1 MAFSELLQTIKTIK
15 AQRRAGKGK
24 RGVILILFTLMLP
37 TLLLPLAGLG
47 VDATMCYIVQ
57 AKLGSAVDGAALGAG
72 RLLGTQADPAE
83 IAGEFLAA
91 NFRTDGTKG
100 FWNANTMNKTI
111 TYTPGITK
119 TISVDANV
127 RVPLL
132 FARIF
137 GQPYAVV
144 SAAGTAQRTDSRV
157 VMVIDR
163 SGSMNTSD
171 GGSSTVI
178 ADVISYAAG
187 FTQRFTEGTDE
198 LGLVVFDET
207 GVVGYPTGTWSS
219 TISSTSTGGPNTT
232 FWDGTT
238 NDMVHQINRITAGW
252 GTGTADALSLAY
264 IELQKAHMRDLQTG
278 TDTRLNTIV
287 LFTDGV
293 PSAASLYVNNQSY
306 STLKST
312 STCTNKSV
320 NTPAMI
326 GSISIGGS
334 PPYSKTTSNLWGFYE
349 LASLDPSSTHT
360 SVWWMSNPGS
370 FSNGVEGGDAMDPN
384 PTTPWASCTNL
395 YGYNSNTP
403 NIHSTNDLGQ
413 IPSTDYYGNTL
424 VSQNFTN
431 SSITGGA
438 TTSIYDGA
446 TAMGTTVTKDYNWG
460 AAFWNAAD
468 SAAQRIR
475 SDANLSNRAGDTQ
488 NMYIQIYT
496 IGYTGNGGCD
506 DGLLKRI
513 ANDKASSSY
522 DATQPTGQYIQAT
535 NTTQLAQAFATVASE
550 ILRLSK

>member
-1 MAFSELLQTIKTIK
+1 MQTIQAMQ
-15 AQRRAGKGK
+15 AQRRSGNGR
-24 RGVILILFTLMLP
+24 RGSILILFTLLLP
-37 TLLLPLAGLG
+37 TLLVPLAGLG

-57 AKLGSAVDGAALGAG
+57 AKLGSAVDGSALGAG
-72 RLLGTQADPAE
+72 RLLGTSADPAE
-83 IAGEFLAA
+83 IAGEFLTA
-91 NFRTDGTKG
+91 NFRADGTKG
-100 FWNANTMNKTI
+100 FWNANTLNKTI

-144 SAAGTAQRTDSRV
+144 AAAGTAQRTDSRV
-157 VMVIDR
+157 MMVIDR
-163 SGSMNTSD
+163 SGSMNASD
-171 GGSSTVI
+171 GNGSTVI

-219 TISSTSTGGPNTT
+219 TISGTSTGGPNTT
-232 FWDGTT
+232 FNDGSAT
-238 NDMVHQINRITAGW
+238 DMVNQINAITAGW

-264 IELQKAHMRDLQTG
+264 IELQKAHMRDLQNG

-306 STLKST
+306 STLKSA
-312 STCTNKSV
+312 STCTNKST

-326 GSISIGGS
+326 GAISVGGS
-334 PPYSKTTSNLWGFYE
+334 PPYSKTNSNLWGFYE
-349 LASLDPSSTHT
+349 LASLDPATTHT

-370 FSNGVEGGDAMDPN
+370 FTYPPGTEGGDAMDPN
-384 PTTPWASCTNL
+384 PTTPWANCTNL
-395 YGYNSNTP
+395 YGYNGSNP

-413 IPSTDYYGNTL
+413 IPTTDYYGNTL
-424 VSQNFTN
+424 ISQNFTN
-431 SSITGGA
+431 SSITGNSNA
-438 TTSIYDGA
+438 TSIYDGA
-446 TAMGTTVTKDYNWG
+446 TAMTSTVTKDYNWG

-468 SAAQRIR
+468 SAAARIR
-475 SDANLSNRAGDTQ
+475 ADVNLANRPGDTQ
-488 NMYIQIYT
+488 NMFIQIYT

-506 DGLLKRI
+506 DGLLRRI
-513 ANDKASSSY
+513 ANDKSSTSYVAS
-522 DATQPTGQYIQAT
+522 QPTGQYIQAT

-550 ILRLSK
+550 ILRLAK